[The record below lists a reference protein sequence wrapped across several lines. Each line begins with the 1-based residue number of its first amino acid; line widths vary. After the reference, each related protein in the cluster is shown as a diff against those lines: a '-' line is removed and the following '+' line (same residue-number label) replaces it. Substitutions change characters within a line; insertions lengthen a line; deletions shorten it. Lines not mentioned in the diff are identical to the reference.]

1 MPDQENEVI
10 ANVVVPNIKPTG
22 VANPLVSTNGRDLT
36 SIADFTPMEVNA
48 LIQLGIA
55 MKRQPADFRGML
67 TGKQVVLFFEKPSLR
82 TRLTFEAGVN
92 SLGGTTF
99 FVDQTGSK
107 LGEREPIKDIA
118 KNLERWIDGV
128 VLRTYAHETVTSM
141 AEHASIP
148 VINALS
154 ELEHPCQAL
163 ADYMTIA
170 EHFGDPSQ
178 AKLAY
183 VGDGNNVA
191 HSLMLTAASLGA
203 TMTIATPPGYEPQ
216 ASVVAQ
222 CQKLAKKSKAKITV
236 TNDPVE
242 AVAGCDAI
250 YTDVWA
256 SMGQESETEA
266 RKKLFHPYQV
276 NETLMSFAAP
286 HAKFMH
292 CLPAHRGDEV
302 TTPVIDSP
310 RSVVYDQAENRLH
323 IQKAILVFLLAGGI
337 HRFPPRSAHA

>member
-1 MPDQENEVI
+1 MPEQENELI
-10 ANVVVPNIKPTG
+10 ANAIVPNLKPSARMAG
-22 VANPLVSTNGRDLT
+22 LVSTNGRDLT
-36 SIADFTPMEVNA
+36 SIADFTPIEVHA

-55 MKRQPADFRGML
+55 MKRQPADFRGVL
-67 TGKQVVLFFEKPSLR
+67 SGKQLVLFFEKPSLR
-82 TRLTFEAGVN
+82 TRLTFEAGVH

-107 LGEREPIKDIA
+107 LGEREPIMDVA
-118 KNLERWIDGV
+118 KNLERWVDGV
-128 VLRTYAHETVTSM
+128 VLRTFAHETVTCM
-141 AEHASIP
+141 AEYAAIP

-154 ELEHPCQAL
+154 DHEHPCQAL

-203 TMTIATPPGYEPQ
+203 TINISTPSGYEPK
-216 ASVVAQ
+216 ASVIAQ
-222 CQKLAKKSKAKITV
+222 CAKLAKKSKAKINV
-236 TNDPVE
+236 TNDPVA
-242 AVAGCDAI
+242 AVAGVDAI

-266 RKKLFHPYQV
+266 RKRLFYPYQV
-276 NETLMSFAAP
+276 NETLMSLAAP

-302 TTPVIDSP
+302 TAPVIDSP